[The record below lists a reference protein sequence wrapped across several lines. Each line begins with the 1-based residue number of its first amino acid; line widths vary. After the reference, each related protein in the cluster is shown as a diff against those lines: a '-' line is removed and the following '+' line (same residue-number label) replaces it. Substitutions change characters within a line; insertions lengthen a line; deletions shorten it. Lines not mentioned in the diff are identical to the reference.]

1 MKRSLVISLMLA
13 VFAIAANAQ
22 AVDSGKEQTVENFV
36 FSDLKGKPTMLNDLK
51 GSKGTLVVFV
61 SVQCP
66 VVAAYNERINRL
78 AGDYAAKGIN
88 VVGVYPNATES
99 PLAISA
105 HAASNYKFTTVID
118 KDAVVANKLGASV
131 TPEVYYLNEK
141 NALLYKGAIDNS
153 RNGDN
158 ITSEHVRTALDE
170 GLAGKPLTKRSSN
183 AFGCSIKRAE

>member
-99 PLAISA
+99 PSAISA